1 MIGLGFP
8 AWHGLIPFFEDV
20 SAMQTSMLVRSGY
33 SPSRGGHAP
42 SDLREAFAAAVD
54 AYEAWGGHDPGP
66 TIDVRGVRL
75 TVSAICGLLWN
86 CSDAMPSIMSE
97 QLNDL
102 TKWPQNDGRSNT
114 YAVGAR
120 LLKSLITR
128 SHQAL

>member
-1 MIGLGFP
+1 
-8 AWHGLIPFFEDV
+8 
-20 SAMQTSMLVRSGY
+20 MQTSILVGSRY

-54 AYEAWGGHDPGP
+54 AFEAWGGGDPGP
-66 TIDVRGVRL
+66 TIELRGGRL

-86 CSDAMPSIMSE
+86 CSDAMPSAVSQ

-102 TKWPQNDGRSNT
+102 TKWPQDELRSNT
-114 YAVGAR
+114 YAAGAR

-128 SHQAL
+128 AHQAV